1 MRHYSIAIFFAVV
14 LSGTISAHASPL
26 QCYRLMRFGSNVTL
40 QTRKAAEPMIDFKI
54 PAEQI
59 AEGRA
64 KVDGTFLAETLFIVP
79 KNDGEALRAV
89 EILEALQAPHLRVS
103 QQSWGATLDRE
114 GLPSQLPPAVK
125 RVVVFEIPSIATER
139 ALREKGYD
147 VVIIDHHFYKDVDR
161 RRDDSSLEQLAA
173 LLNWPLSK
181 VDMAIAVNDRG
192 YIPGLKAMGLNEGE
206 IREVRMYDTVAQGR
220 TRGWVEDM
228 VRVAQDDLPTF
239 KVEAGVTII
248 DRPVADEGILK
259 QELAIR
265 AKDGIAHSLIINNGR
280 ASFSGDP
287 KVVKAL
293 LETNFENLG
302 YAPGSY
308 SQYGG
313 GDPKASMF
321 FGFNPKEAPKGA
333 RELVPLG
340 VQRRIREIVRQ
351 ARLEGGHR

>member
-1 MRHYSIAIFFAVV
+1 
-14 LSGTISAHASPL
+14 
-26 QCYRLMRFGSNVTL
+26 
-40 QTRKAAEPMIDFKI
+40 MIDFKI

-64 KVDGTFLAETLFIVP
+64 RVNKIYLNETLFVVP
-79 KNDGEALRAV
+79 RNDGEAVRAV
-89 EILEALQAPHLRVS
+89 EILEALGAPHLRVS
-103 QQSWGATLDRE
+103 KQAWGATLDRE
-114 GLPSQLPPAVK
+114 GLPARLPDGVK
-125 RVVVFEIPSIATER
+125 RIVVFEIPSITTENE
-139 ALREKGYD
+139 LRQNGIE

-161 RRDDSSLEQLAA
+161 RRDDSALEQLATI
-173 LLNWPLSK
+173 LNWPMSK
-181 VDMAIAVNDRG
+181 VDMALAVNDRG
-192 YIPGLKAMGLNEGE
+192 YIPGLKAMKLTEAE

-220 TRGWVEDM
+220 TPDWVDEM
-228 VRVAQDDLPTF
+228 VRISQNEIPKF

-265 AKDGIAHSLIINNGR
+265 AQDGIAHSLIINSGR

-293 LETNFENLG
+293 LETNFEALG
-302 YAPGSY
+302 YPAGSY
-308 SQYGG
+308 AQYGG

-321 FGFNPKEAPKGA
+321 FGFNPKAAPQNAK
-333 RELVPLG
+333 ELVPLG
-340 VQRRIREIVRQ
+340 IQRRIREIVKQ